1 MQLLKLVA
9 EQVQVAVPLPFNVR
23 DASGGLLLACGQK
36 LHSQGQLLSLL
47 ERGMYADVQELRA
60 LQAGQEIPTEAPSL
74 ASRWQQAVWSLD
86 VMLKTLSD
94 AEHFLSSCD
103 EVTTEL
109 ITLARQDGDVAL
121 YQSVRQENQQL
132 RLYGL
137 THSLHVATLCLMV
150 AQRLGWPEERQ
161 RCAVKAALT
170 MNASII
176 ELQGRY
182 AMAGGRLTESQREQ
196 IRRHPEDAT
205 KRLRAAGTADEEWLI
220 AVAQHHEQPG
230 GRGYPRGLTEVE
242 ELARLLRLVDVF
254 MAKISARINRPA
266 MDIKLAARQTYE
278 GAPGDAMVAALIKE
292 FGMYPPGELLRLAS
306 GELAVVV
313 RRGASLQ
320 CPVVMTLVDAQGKA
334 CSEPMCRDTSRPEH
348 AVAAVVPDKSLLA
361 RLPSERLYGLYGL
374 HGLDALNPLH

>member
-1 MQLLKLVA
+1 MRLLKLVA
-9 EQVQVAVPLPFNVR
+9 EQIQVGAPLPFNVR
-23 DASGGLLLACGQK
+23 DAAGGLLLACGQK
-36 LHSQGQLLSLL
+36 VYSQTQLLALL
-47 ERGMYADVQELRA
+47 ERGVFADVQELQA
-60 LQAGQEIPTEAPSL
+60 LQAGQAVPAEPPSL

-86 VMLKTLSD
+86 LMLKSLGDS
-94 AEHFLSSCD
+94 EQFLANCD

-150 AQRLGWPEERQ
+150 AQRLGWAESRQ
-161 RCAVKAALT
+161 RSAVKAALT

-205 KRLRAAGTADEEWLI
+205 KRLRAAGTADEEWLV
-220 AVAQHHEQPG
+220 AVAQHHEQAG

-254 MAKISARINRPA
+254 MAKISARTNRPA

-278 GAPGDAMVAALIKE
+278 AAPGDAMVAALIKE

-334 CSEPMCRDTSRPEH
+334 CAVPMRRDTSRPEH

-361 RLPSERLYGLYGL
+361 RVPSERLYGLYGL
-374 HGLDALNPLH
+374 HGLDTLNPLH